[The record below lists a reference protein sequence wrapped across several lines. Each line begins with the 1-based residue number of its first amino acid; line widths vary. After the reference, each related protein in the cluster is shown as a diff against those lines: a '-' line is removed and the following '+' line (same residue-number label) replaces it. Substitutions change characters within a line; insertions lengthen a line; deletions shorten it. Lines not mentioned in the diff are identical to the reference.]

1 MGRQQI
7 ISEPF
12 LNSSFQTCITF
23 AGVPSSLCLCCC
35 SFLKTN
41 FEWLV
46 LASQESPEEMIE
58 RMRASLEDYKVK
70 NLLSSHIHLLQAAN
84 EEAVAKTAE
93 VFKEGKTNFTKRS
106 PSYIYF
112 SPNRLNI
119 FGVKTLHIF
128 AQFINV
134 RILLTRNGGPEERAG
149 GSWEVNFLLIFQK
162 CWSLRKKLPLFISNY
177 KKKLTQAIP
186 RIS

>member
-1 MGRQQI
+1 
-7 ISEPF
+7 
-12 LNSSFQTCITF
+12 
-23 AGVPSSLCLCCC
+23 
-35 SFLKTN
+35 
-41 FEWLV
+41 
-46 LASQESPEEMIE
+46 MIE

-106 PSYIYF
+106 PSYLCF

-128 AQFINV
+128 AQFIDV
-134 RILLTRNGGPEERAG
+134 RISLTRNGGPEEWAG
-149 GSWEVNFLLIFQK
+149 GS
-162 CWSLRKKLPLFISNY
+162 
-177 KKKLTQAIP
+177 
-186 RIS
+186 